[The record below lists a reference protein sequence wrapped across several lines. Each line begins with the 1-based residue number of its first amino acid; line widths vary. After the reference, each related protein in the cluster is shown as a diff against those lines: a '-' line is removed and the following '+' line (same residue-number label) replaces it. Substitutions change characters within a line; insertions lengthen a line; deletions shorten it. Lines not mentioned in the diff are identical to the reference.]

1 MNQKKIRER
10 AAMQNARSNK
20 ILLDNKQ
27 RLTEAQQ
34 VKAAAVEAKMTC
46 IERL

>member
-1 MNQKKIRER
+1 
-10 AAMQNARSNK
+10 MQNARSNK